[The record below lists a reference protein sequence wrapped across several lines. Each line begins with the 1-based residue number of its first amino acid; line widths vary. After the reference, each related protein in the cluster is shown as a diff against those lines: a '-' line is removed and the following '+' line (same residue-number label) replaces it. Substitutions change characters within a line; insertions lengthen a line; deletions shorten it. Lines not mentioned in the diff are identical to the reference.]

1 MSIEETGHEV
11 DETAIDRKELLA
23 QQFDEVSEQ
32 QDDPVEVEEVEAA
45 ESEEI
50 EEDVEEE
57 VEEPIWKRPPSSW
70 KKEFHET
77 WQGADPKLQEY
88 AWQREEEM
96 RKGVEPLITKAQY
109 ADQVQKAFEPYM
121 DTIRG
126 NGSNPIDAIKG
137 LMEADRV
144 MRFGNPQE
152 KQNFLLSLAN
162 NYGIDLNGAA
172 PLQTGPIDPKV
183 IALQNEL
190 NNIRGEV
197 SGWKQQQEEAE
208 TQSLLGQIDQFA
220 QKAEYFEEARPT
232 MIQLLQNGIVNTLEE
247 AYEKAIRL
255 DDNLFSEIQQS
266 QQAKLEAE
274 RRESANRAAKAA
286 KAAAVSVRSST
297 PGVPTATKAQDR
309 RSMLFEQFNGMND
322 RL

>member
-1 MSIEETGHEV
+1 MTIEETGHEV
-11 DETAIDRKELLA
+11 DDSAIDRKELLA
-23 QQFDEVSEQ
+23 QQFDEMSEQ
-32 QDDPVEVEEVEAA
+32 QEDPVEIEVS

-50 EEDVEEE
+50 EEEAEEE

-109 ADQVQKAFEPYM
+109 ADQMQKAFEPYM

-126 NGSNPIDAIKG
+126 NNSTPVDAIKG

-144 MRFGNPQE
+144 LRFGSPEE
-152 KQNFLLSLAN
+152 KRSYMAMLAT
-162 NYGIDLNGAA
+162 NYGVDLNGSAQF
-172 PLQTGPIDPKV
+172 QTGPIDPKV

-208 TQSLLGQIDQFA
+208 TQGLLSQIDKFA

-266 QQAKLEAE
+266 QQAKLETE
-274 RRESANRAAKAA
+274 RRDSANRAAKAA

-309 RSMLFEQFNGMND
+309 RSMLLEQFDGMND

>member
-1 MSIEETGHEV
+1 MTIEETGHEV
-11 DETAIDRKELLA
+11 DDSAIDRKELLA
-23 QQFDEVSEQ
+23 QQFDEMSEQ
-32 QDDPVEVEEVEAA
+32 KEDPIEIEVS

-50 EEDVEEE
+50 EEEIEEE

-109 ADQVQKAFEPYM
+109 ADQMQKAFEPYM

-126 NGSNPIDAIKG
+126 NNSNPVDAIKG

-144 MRFGNPQE
+144 LRFGSPEE
-152 KQNFLLSLAN
+152 KRSYMAMLAT
-162 NYGIDLNGAA
+162 NYGVDLNGSAQF
-172 PLQTGPIDPKV
+172 QTGPIDPKV

-197 SGWKQQQEEAE
+197 SGWKQQREEAE
-208 TQSLLGQIDQFA
+208 NQSLLGQIDQFA
-220 QKAEYFEEARPT
+220 QKAEYFEEVRPT

-266 QQAKLEAE
+266 QQAKLETE
-274 RRESANRAAKAA
+274 RRDSANRAAKAA

-309 RSMLFEQFNGMND
+309 RSMLLEQFDGMND

>member
-1 MSIEETGHEV
+1 
-11 DETAIDRKELLA
+11 
-23 QQFDEVSEQ
+23 
-32 QDDPVEVEEVEAA
+32 
-45 ESEEI
+45 
-50 EEDVEEE
+50 
-57 VEEPIWKRPPSSW
+57 
-70 KKEFHET
+70 
-77 WQGADPKLQEY
+77 
-88 AWQREEEM
+88 M

-109 ADQVQKAFEPYM
+109 ADQMQKAFEPYM

-126 NGSNPIDAIKG
+126 NNSNPVDAIKG

-144 MRFGNPQE
+144 LRFGNPEE
-152 KQNFLLSLAN
+152 KRSYMAMLAN
-162 NYGIDLNGAA
+162 NYGVDLNGVA

-197 SGWKQQQEEAE
+197 SGWKQQREEAE
-208 TQSLLGQIDQFA
+208 NQSLLGQIDQFA
-220 QKAEYFEEARPT
+220 QKAEYFEEVRPT

-266 QQAKLEAE
+266 QQAKLESE
-274 RRESANRAAKAA
+274 RRDSANRAAKAA

-309 RSMLFEQFNGMND
+309 RSMLLEQFDGMND

>member
-1 MSIEETGHEV
+1 MTIEETGHEV
-11 DETAIDRKELLA
+11 DDSAIDRKELLA
-23 QQFDEVSEQ
+23 QQFDEMSEQ
-32 QDDPVEVEEVEAA
+32 QNDPVEIEAVET
-45 ESEEI
+45 EEI
-50 EEDVEEE
+50 EEVEEE

-109 ADQVQKAFEPYM
+109 ADQMQKAFEPYM

-126 NGSNPIDAIKG
+126 NNSNPVDAIKG

-144 MRFGNPQE
+144 LRFGSPEE
-152 KQNFLLSLAN
+152 KRSYMAMLAT
-162 NYGIDLNGAA
+162 NYGVDLSGSA

-197 SGWKQQQEEAE
+197 SGWKQQREEAE
-208 TQSLLGQIDQFA
+208 NQSLLGQIDQFA
-220 QKAEYFEEARPT
+220 QKAEYFEEVRPT

-266 QQAKLEAE
+266 QQAKLETE

-309 RSMLFEQFNGMND
+309 RSMLLEQFDGMND

>member
-1 MSIEETGHEV
+1 MTIEETGHEV
-11 DETAIDRKELLA
+11 DDSAIDRKELLA
-23 QQFDEVSEQ
+23 QQFDEMSEQ
-32 QDDPVEVEEVEAA
+32 QNDPVEIEAVET
-45 ESEEI
+45 EEI
-50 EEDVEEE
+50 EEVEEE

-109 ADQVQKAFEPYM
+109 ADQMQKAFEPYM

-126 NGSNPIDAIKG
+126 NNSNPVDAIKG

-144 MRFGNPQE
+144 LRFGSPEE
-152 KQNFLLSLAN
+152 KRSYMAMLAT
-162 NYGIDLNGAA
+162 NYGVDLSGSA

-197 SGWKQQQEEAE
+197 SGWKQQREEAE
-208 TQSLLGQIDQFA
+208 NQSLLGQIDQFA
-220 QKAEYFEEARPT
+220 QKAEYFEEVRPT

-266 QQAKLEAE
+266 QQAKLETE

-309 RSMLFEQFNGMND
+309 RSMLFEQFDGMND

>member
-1 MSIEETGHEV
+1 MTIEETGHEV
-11 DETAIDRKELLA
+11 EDSAIDRKELLA

-32 QDDPVEVEEVEAA
+32 QDDPVEVEFREP
-45 ESEEI
+45 EEI
-50 EEDVEEE
+50 EKVEE

-121 DTIRG
+121 ETIRG

-144 MRFGNPQE
+144 LRFGNPEE
-152 KQNFLLSLAN
+152 KRMYMASLAT
-162 NYGIDLNGAA
+162 NYGVDLNGSAQF
-172 PLQTGPIDPKV
+172 QTGPIDPKV

-208 TQSLLGQIDQFA
+208 TQGLLLQIDKFA

-255 DDNLFSEIQQS
+255 DDNLFFEIQQS
-266 QQAKLEAE
+266 QQAKLETE
-274 RRESANRAAKAA
+274 KRDSANRAAKAA

-309 RSMLFEQFNGMND
+309 RSMLFEQFDGMND

>member
-11 DETAIDRKELLA
+11 DDSAIDRKELLA

-32 QDDPVEVEEVEAA
+32 QDDPIEIEAV

-50 EEDVEEE
+50 EEEVEEE
-57 VEEPIWKRPPSSW
+57 AEEPVWKRPPSSW

-77 WQGADPKLQEY
+77 WQTADPKLQEY

-126 NGSNPIDAIKG
+126 NGSNPIEAIKG

-144 MRFGNPQE
+144 MRFGQPDE
-152 KQNFLLSLAN
+152 KRNFLASLAN
-162 NYGIDLNGAA
+162 NYGIDLNGVA

-183 IALQNEL
+183 IELQNEL

-197 SGWKQQQEEAE
+197 SGWKQQQEEME
-208 TQSLLGQIDQFA
+208 TQGLLGQIDQFA

-274 RRESANRAAKAA
+274 RRDSANRAAKAA

-309 RSMLFEQFNGMND
+309 RSMLFEQFDGMND

>member
-1 MSIEETGHEV
+1 MTIEETGHEV
-11 DETAIDRKELLA
+11 DDSAIDRKELLA

-32 QDDPVEVEEVEAA
+32 QDDPVEIEAV

-50 EEDVEEE
+50 EEVEEE

-109 ADQVQKAFEPYM
+109 ADQMQKAFEPYM

-126 NGSNPIDAIKG
+126 NNSNPVDAIKG

-144 MRFGNPQE
+144 LRFGSPEE
-152 KQNFLLSLAN
+152 KRSYMAMLAT
-162 NYGIDLNGAA
+162 NYGVDLSGSA

-197 SGWKQQQEEAE
+197 SGWKQQREEAE
-208 TQSLLGQIDQFA
+208 TQGLLSQIDQFA
-220 QKAEYFEEARPT
+220 QKAEYFEEVRPT

-309 RSMLFEQFNGMND
+309 RSMLFEQFDGMND

>member
-1 MSIEETGHEV
+1 MTIEETGHEV
-11 DETAIDRKELLA
+11 DDSAIDRKELLA
-23 QQFDEVSEQ
+23 QQFDEMSEQ
-32 QDDPVEVEEVEAA
+32 QDDPVEIEAV

-50 EEDVEEE
+50 EEVEEE

-109 ADQVQKAFEPYM
+109 ADQMQKAFEPYM

-126 NGSNPIDAIKG
+126 NNSNPVDAIKG

-144 MRFGNPQE
+144 LRFGSPEE
-152 KQNFLLSLAN
+152 KRSYMAMLAT
-162 NYGIDLNGAA
+162 NYGVDLSGSA

-197 SGWKQQQEEAE
+197 SGWKQQREEAE
-208 TQSLLGQIDQFA
+208 NQSLLGQIDQFA
-220 QKAEYFEEARPT
+220 QKAEYFEEVRPT

-266 QQAKLEAE
+266 QQAKLETE

-309 RSMLFEQFNGMND
+309 RSMLLEQFDGMND